1 MSLLCEYIFGI
12 LVIKL
17 GLNAHG
23 FNLEADNQ
31 SCNQKP
37 VIGTQARAF
46 LCLCKWHKHVWLCVL
61 HKAAD
66 RTREVFLQEEPLP
79 VINQKSQ
86 CRGNEGCPC
95 PQDRGESCG
104 CSLTVPS
111 LHHHPQV
118 PAGWEGSGRPAP
130 SPSGGH
136 EMLLG
141 KENQ

>member
-46 LCLCKWHKHVWLCVL
+46 LCLCKWHKHVWLRVL
-61 HKAAD
+61 HKAAGLFAREKNKRQNKGGLSAR
-66 RTREVFLQEEPLP
+66 RT
-79 VINQKSQ
+79 
-86 CRGNEGCPC
+86 
-95 PQDRGESCG
+95 
-104 CSLTVPS
+104 PS
-111 LHHHPQV
+111 SYQPEK
-118 PAGWEGSGRPAP
+118 PT
-130 SPSGGH
+130 
-136 EMLLG
+136 
-141 KENQ
+141 

>member
-46 LCLCKWHKHVWLCVL
+46 LCLCKWHKHVWLRVL
-61 HKAAD
+61 HKAAGLFA
-66 RTREVFLQEEPLP
+66 REKKQATEQGRSFCKKNPFQLSIRKANVEAM
-79 VINQKSQ
+79 
-86 CRGNEGCPC
+86 RA
-95 PQDRGESCG
+95 
-104 CSLTVPS
+104 
-111 LHHHPQV
+111 V
-118 PAGWEGSGRPAP
+118 PALKTGVRAVAA
-130 SPSGGH
+130 H
-136 EMLLG
+136 
-141 KENQ
+141 